1 MAQSNRKSISRRRA
15 VAGIQQ
21 GEPFIYCLTTRQ
33 GAVKIGISR
42 DVGVRLGNIGYGGTE
57 RLLAFRPGTLE
68 QEQDIHDRLAPYAL
82 PFEREYYYPTDEV
95 IEVAYWIGEH
105 FDISRLTTT
114 DFPDLHQIAQVVNAL
129 VATRA

>member
-1 MAQSNRKSISRRRA
+1 MTECKRKTISRRSA
-15 VAGIQQ
+15 VAAIQQ
-21 GEPFIYCLTTRQ
+21 GEPFIYCLSTRQ
-33 GAVKIGISR
+33 GAVKIGLSR
-42 DVGVRLGNIGYGGTE
+42 NVGVRLGNIGYGGTD

-95 IEVAYWIGEH
+95 IEVAYWVGEH

-114 DFPDLHQIAQVVNAL
+114 DFPDLHQIAAVVDAL
-129 VATRA
+129 VAMH